1 MVDNVIALH
10 KKSSITEGLKNNVPP
25 EYKVMLQDIQKTL
38 PAIARDMGNF
48 YKSHSQFMYTMLD
61 VTQLTPIRS
70 IKHSLAEI
78 NKTQGALE
86 EVYIRLR
93 KNKLELKK
101 KQNQLENIK
110 DIFEQELL
118 EIEILE
124 IQLQIKNA
132 EDSVKGAI
140 RKYSYFT
147 EQYKSLLASI
157 GKTEEEGITE
167 EEYELEEEK
176 YHIMT
181 VMKQALTAARSRQG
195 FIDEGNNIYLQDMG
209 INGATAQAMI
219 FQYLKKEKDI
229 FDAGKEPSHELTMNF
244 LESCYEKFKG
254 CSLQYSE
261 KRGFTLMD
269 KKSFHIGNRSL

>member
-1 MVDNVIALH
+1 MADNIVTLH

-38 PAIARDMGNF
+38 PAMARDMGNF

-93 KNKLELKK
+93 KNKLDLKK
-101 KQNQLENIK
+101 KQNQLKNTE
-110 DIFEQELL
+110 DLFEKELL

-124 IQLQIKNA
+124 TQLQIKNA

-147 EQYKSLLASI
+147 QQYKSLLASI

-167 EEYELEEEK
+167 EEYEKEEEK

-181 VMKQALTAARSRQG
+181 AMKQALTAARSRQG

-219 FQYLKKEKDI
+219 FQYLKKEKAI
-229 FDAGKEPSHELTMNF
+229 FDAGKEPSHELTMEF
-244 LESCYEKFKG
+244 LESCYKKFKG
-254 CSLQYSE
+254 CSLQYSK

-269 KKSFHIGNRSL
+269 KKSLHIGET

>member
-219 FQYLKKEKDI
+219 FQYLEKEKNI

-244 LESCYEKFKG
+244 LESCYEKFKD

-261 KRGFTLMD
+261 KRGFTLID